1 MTLTLGNALLGT
13 TSPDTVNYTIDGP
26 RHRLL
31 MDPFPRRARA
41 EIDGVTLFDTV
52 DGQLVHESNIPP
64 VLYVP
69 VDDVDMALLEPTDH
83 STHCPF
89 KGDASYW
96 SARVG
101 DRVVENAFWG
111 YLSPLPEAPWLKG
124 YVAPYF
130 QKMDRWFDEDTEVF
144 GHLRD
149 PYHRVDARPTSRPV
163 TVRLNGDTIAESTE
177 AVIVSETGLPNRW
190 YIPRGDVRVDLVATY
205 TTTHCPYKG
214 QSTYWSAAG
223 IDDVAWSY
231 EEPFDGLTPIAGRV
245 SFDDGHDGLTITV
258 GT

>member
-1 MTLTLGNALLGT
+1 MTLTLGNSPLGT
-13 TSPDTVNYTIDGP
+13 TSPETTNYTIEGP

-31 MDPFPRRARA
+31 MSPFPRRVRA
-41 EIDGVTLFDTV
+41 EVGGATLLDTV
-52 DGQLVHESNIPP
+52 RGQQVHESNIPP

-69 VDDVDMALLEPTDH
+69 IDDVDTSLLERTDH

-96 SARVG
+96 TIRVG
-101 DRVVENAFWG
+101 DHVIENAVWG
-111 YLSPLPEAPWLKG
+111 YEQPLPEAPWLAG

-130 QKMDRWFDEDTEVF
+130 EKMDRWFDEDEEVF

-149 PYHRVDARPTSRPV
+149 PYHRVDARPSSRRV
-163 TVRLNGDTIAESTE
+163 SVQVDGETIAESTS
-177 AVIVSETGLPNRW
+177 AFVVSETGIPNRW
-190 YIPRGDVRVDLVATY
+190 YLPVDDVRLDLAPSS

-214 QSTYWSAAG
+214 WAVYWSGGG

-231 EEPFDGLTPIAGRV
+231 PEPFDGVTRIAGLV
-245 SFDDGHDGLTITV
+245 AFDDAHDAVTIAV
-258 GT
+258 E